1 LPTVSLIFG
10 ILSIALFCCYGGIPL
25 GIIALITGYM
35 GLKNE
40 KDDPARYGGRGLA
53 IGGIVAGGLGL
64 VLSILIIVLALI
76 ANIK

>member
-1 LPTVSLIFG
+1 
-10 ILSIALFCCYGGIPL
+10 
-25 GIIALITGYM
+25 M